1 MKKKVKCWEIFACA
15 EKECPSYELKEL
27 KCWLT
32 SGTHCR
38 DEIQGRYLEKMAMCL
53 DCEVFKANMDV
64 SSMKETIK
72 VIDKQFKEFTAMV
85 DERDKELEDTSMELS
100 IGLSETLDALNK
112 IASGDPHVRIS
123 EASQNE
129 LIAKLKQTVNRT
141 AEGIGT
147 IVDQSHEFAIGIA
160 EHFDMLHKV
169 SKGELDTRIPESSKD
184 ELLNALGKVTNQM
197 IESVSREIT
206 ERKQAEEAMRE
217 SEKKYRSVVENIP
230 DIVWIAD
237 EEGRVIFIGR
247 NVEEVYKF
255 TVEEICEAVSNLWFG
270 RIHPTDIEYVKEA
283 YKMLFTRDKIF
294 DVEYR
299 IQRKDGDWIWLR
311 NRAVTTH
318 EKGGVRYAD
327 GVARDIT
334 ERHKSTEKLQQV
346 NEKLTT
352 LVNELEQHT
361 HDARLLGEMGGLL
374 QTCLTVEEA
383 STVIAQ
389 FAQQLF
395 SRDFGALYAF
405 SASRNVVEAVATWG
419 ESLSSESMFMPSDCW
434 ALRRGQVHLVEDTH
448 TGLLCRHLSHPPS
461 ASYMC
466 VPMMAHGEIL
476 GMLYLQSSMQGLSQP
491 EGIVGRLAESKQR
504 LAVTMAEQVALA
516 LANLKLQEALRIQSV
531 CDPLTGMFNR
541 RYMEESLA
549 REVHRATRKKT
560 QIGIIMID
568 LDHFKQFND
577 TFGHAAGDA
586 LLRELSYFLKKS
598 FRGEDI
604 ACRYGGE
611 EFVIILPE
619 TPLDITLKR
628 AESLLE
634 EIRHLNVQHLGRTLG
649 TITTSLGVAVF
660 PDHGTTGETVM
671 RAADAA
677 LYQAKERGRDQVAV
691 WQVKE

>member
-1 MKKKVKCWEIFACA
+1 
-15 EKECPSYELKEL
+15 
-27 KCWLT
+27 
-32 SGTHCR
+32 
-38 DEIQGRYLEKMAMCL
+38 
-53 DCEVFKANMDV
+53 
-64 SSMKETIK
+64 
-72 VIDKQFKEFTAMV
+72 
-85 DERDKELEDTSMELS
+85 
-100 IGLSETLDALNK
+100 
-112 IASGDPHVRIS
+112 
-123 EASQNE
+123 
-129 LIAKLKQTVNRT
+129 
-141 AEGIGT
+141 
-147 IVDQSHEFAIGIA
+147 
-160 EHFDMLHKV
+160 
-169 SKGELDTRIPESSKD
+169 
-184 ELLNALGKVTNQM
+184 
-197 IESVSREIT
+197 
-206 ERKQAEEAMRE
+206 
-217 SEKKYRSVVENIP
+217 
-230 DIVWIAD
+230 
-237 EEGRVIFIGR
+237 
-247 NVEEVYKF
+247 
-255 TVEEICEAVSNLWFG
+255 
-270 RIHPTDIEYVKEA
+270 
-283 YKMLFTRDKIF
+283 
-294 DVEYR
+294 
-299 IQRKDGDWIWLR
+299 
-311 NRAVTTH
+311 
-318 EKGGVRYAD
+318 VRYAD

-405 SASRNVVEAVATWG
+405 SDSRNVVEAVATWG

-434 ALRRGQVHLVEDTH
+434 ALRRGQVHLVEDPH

-491 EGIVGRLAESKQR
+491 GGIVGRLAESKQR